1 MTYEVQTYTL
11 CAGWI
16 NIWTD
21 NLADTLVTF
30 DTFEA
35 AQAALDQYLADS
47 AYAVKAGDLDE
58 VNPEDFKIVEVTA

>member
-11 CAGWI
+11 CGGWI
-16 NIWTD
+16 NIWTEDD
-21 NLADTLVTF
+21 NTLVTF

-47 AYAVKAGDLDE
+47 AYAVKAGDLEE
-58 VNPEDFKIVEVTA
+58 VCPEDYKIVEVTA